1 LETCQRVLAQIE
13 HQLDEDAIEETSK
26 RRNR

>member
-13 HQLDEDAIEETSK
+13 RQLDEDPNEETSK